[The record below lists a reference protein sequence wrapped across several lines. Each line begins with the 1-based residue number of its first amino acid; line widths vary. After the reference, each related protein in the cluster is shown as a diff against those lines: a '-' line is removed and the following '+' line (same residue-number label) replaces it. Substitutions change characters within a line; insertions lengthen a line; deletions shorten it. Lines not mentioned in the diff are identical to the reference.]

1 MPLSQPPARGVVVES
16 KKTLSRRAA
25 SRQSSTF
32 GGSSRAASATN
43 SKVNSRQ
50 PSDDEADDLISEGGW
65 STTDSIDG
73 VLGGAEKDSS
83 FSYADE
89 LDNRI
94 EAILDRK
101 RSSTSSR
108 EQDFA
113 AYTYLL
119 RSQYSQA
126 QIEGKT
132 SDLLTVFLRSVRD
145 EMSEKEAINALKAI
159 QVTILTDATEAPYD
173 ACLSPLKTVIASSIN
188 RNIKEEALYTLGVA
202 AFFGGAAE
210 NELED
215 ILSGYLLEIVESDG
229 AHVSAPDDP
238 DVVSA
243 AIDVLALLSTRIQD
257 ISETS
262 QDIITALVDQLD
274 SSDARVQVAAGEAI
288 ALLYEKSYSE
298 LEDGEQ
304 RNEDDG
310 SVSSTN
316 PTVVVT
322 DASGDR
328 TILKKRYDPYRSPAT
343 LIEKLT
349 ELSKVSA
356 KSLSKADR
364 KLLRTGFADVLQ
376 SVEQPHLGPRYSS
389 AIVAGTE
396 DQHYGSRMKIKFG
409 KNGGTIV
416 VSKWWMLV
424 RLQAIRRVMQ
434 GGMVIAFEQNAAVQ
448 GALKDENWDG

>member
-1 MPLSQPPARGVVVES
+1 MES
-16 KKTLSRRAA
+16 KKTLSRRAV

-32 GGSSRAASATN
+32 GGSSRAASANN

-50 PSDDEADDLISEGGW
+50 PSDDEGDDLISEGGW
-65 STTDSIDG
+65 STTDSVDG

-83 FSYADE
+83 FSHADE

-101 RSSTSSR
+101 RSSTQSR

-132 SDLLTVFLRSVRD
+132 SDLLTVLLRSVRD
-145 EMSEKEAINALKAI
+145 EMSEKEAINAMKAI
-159 QVTILTDATEAPYD
+159 QITILTDASEAPYD
-173 ACLSPLKTVIASSIN
+173 ACLAPLKTVVASSIN
-188 RNIKEEALYTLGVA
+188 RNIKEEALYTIGIA

-210 NELED
+210 NELEE
-215 ILSGYLLEIVESDG
+215 ILADYLLEIIESDG

-243 AIDVLALLSTRIQD
+243 AIDVLALLTTRIQD
-257 ISETS
+257 VSETS
-262 QDIITALVDQLD
+262 QDIVTALADQLD
-274 SSDARVQVAAGEAI
+274 ATDARVQVAAGEAI
-288 ALLYEKSYSE
+288 ALSYEKSYSE

-304 RNEDDG
+304 RAEHGEDDSG
-310 SVSSTN
+310 TLN

-328 TILKKRYDPYRSPAT
+328 TILKKRYNPYRSQAA
-343 LIEKLT
+343 LVERLT

-356 KSLSKADR
+356 KSLSKVDR
-364 KLLRTGFADVLQ
+364 KLLRTGFSDVLQ

-389 AIVAGTE
+389 AIVAGTV

-409 KNGGTIV
+409 KNGGTV
-416 VSKWWMLV
+416 TVSKWWMLC

-434 GGMVIAFEQNAAVQ
+434 GGMVVGFEQNPAVQ
-448 GALKDENWDG
+448 GALKDEHWEG

>member
-1 MPLSQPPARGVVVES
+1 MPLSQPPTRGVVVES
-16 KKTLSRRAA
+16 KKTLSRRAV

-32 GGSSRAASATN
+32 GGSSRAASAAN
-43 SKVNSRQ
+43 SKVNSRH
-50 PSDDEADDLISEGGW
+50 PSDDEGDDLISEGGW
-65 STTDSIDG
+65 STTDSVDG

-83 FSYADE
+83 FSYTDE

-101 RSSTSSR
+101 RSSTQSR

-119 RSQYSQA
+119 RNQYSYE

-159 QVTILTDATEAPYD
+159 QITILTDATEAPYD
-173 ACLSPLKTVIASSIN
+173 ACLAPLKTVVVSSIN

-210 NELED
+210 SELEE
-215 ILSGYLLEIVESDG
+215 IITGYLLEIVESDG

-238 DVVSA
+238 DVVGA
-243 AIDVLALLSTRIQD
+243 VIDILALLATRVGD

-262 QDIITALVDQLD
+262 QDIVAALADQLD
-274 SSDARVQVAAGEAI
+274 ATDARVQVAAGEAI
-288 ALLYEKSYSE
+288 ALLYEKSYSG

-304 RNEDDG
+304 RDG
-310 SVSSTN
+310 DVSTTN

-322 DASGDR
+322 DSSGDR
-328 TILKKRYDPYRSPAT
+328 TILKKRYNPYRSQAT
-343 LIEKLT
+343 LVEKLT

-356 KSLSKADR
+356 KSLSKMDR
-364 KLLRTGFADVLQ
+364 KLLRTGFSDVLQ

-396 DQHYGSRMKIKFG
+396 DQHYGSRMKVKFG
-409 KNGGTIV
+409 KSGGTITV
-416 VSKWWMLV
+416 NKWWMLC

-434 GGMVIAFEQNAAVQ
+434 GGMVVAFEQNPAVQ
-448 GALKDENWDG
+448 DALKDEHWEG